1 MFCTI
6 EDAWG
11 SKDLQHSTSHQNLS
25 KDLHSSFEST
35 NLNKEMF
42 EQSDKPDSFKSNE
55 YTFEDKNINHQE
67 KSINNEKSKQD
78 MYSQYMEL
86 REMFDGNLNNNEV
99 KDSEVCLALDNHL
112 SKCARCRSK
121 YLVKL
126 NNQQYNNPMS
136 IDFSKINLNLE
147 SNKDVITIFL
157 FGLLIILLLQLFSS
171 K

>member
-55 YTFEDKNINHQE
+55 YTFEDKNHQE

-147 SNKDVITIFL
+147 SNKDIITIFL